1 MADLRFALV
10 IGDKAYSSWSLRAW
24 LALHHASGAAGFQ
37 EINIELAGAGSD
49 EQRAHI
55 RKFSPNGK
63 VPALIDRA
71 GGGGG
76 GAGLV
81 VWDSLA
87 ICEFVSDC
95 FPAAGLWPDDPR
107 DRAVARSAAAEM
119 HSAFGALRSA
129 MPMNVRRRGLAVSPD
144 EHDLAAVAQDV
155 DRVCELYT
163 QTVEACDAF
172 PTRHALDKADS
183 LWNLTRLPMVK
194 ATRPADC
201 VTMLQQVVDI
211 YKECLGDEHE
221 ETMAAR
227 RVLRHAENHL
237 EMTTLPPMTEEELV
251 DMTAAL
257 GAGNFDVLS
266 EEEVESD

>member
-129 MPMNVRRRGLAVSPD
+129 MPMNVRRHGLAVSPD
-144 EHDLAAVAQDV
+144 EHDLTAVAQDV
-155 DRVCELYT
+155 DRVCELWN
-163 QTVEACDAF
+163 QCRAQRA
-172 PTRHALDKADS
+172 AAADGPWLFGRFS
-183 LWNLTRLPMVK
+183 IVDCMFAPVVMRFVTYAPENL
-194 ATRPADC
+194 
-201 VTMLQQVVDI
+201 
-211 YKECLGDEHE
+211 DEH
-221 ETMAAR
+221 AR
-227 RVLRHAENHL
+227 RYVEMVAGSEAMRPWLEAAQAETHRIL
-237 EMTTLPPMTEEELV
+237 QYE
-251 DMTAAL
+251 DAA
-257 GAGNFDVLS
+257 GGHK
-266 EEEVESD
+266 